1 MVVLDNLPA
10 SNSLD
15 QIIDLRVAEP
25 GNRCLHLIARNV
37 VFLGTSYARS
47 EIFELLAQIPRL
59 KSGKTWPAHDW
70 VTLARTAMTRS
81 ADFIAERLIGRVD
94 CRVLLCGNACAKQ
107 SCNRGRQSKGGQ

>member
-25 GNRCLHLIARNV
+25 GNRCPHLIARNV
-37 VFLGTSYARS
+37 VFFGTAYTRS

-59 KSGKTWPAHDW
+59 KPGETWPAHDW
-70 VTLARTAMTRS
+70 VTLARTAMTRR
-81 ADFIAERLIGRVD
+81 ADFVAERLIGRVD
-94 CRVLLCGNACAKQ
+94 HGVLLCDNVGAKQ